1 MSAIIKFPAPVDLL
15 FPPARKESVFAE
27 LEPEPIVP
35 GSIHAPGEVGSD
47 APSERWGIAL
57 A

>member
-27 LEPEPIVP
+27 LEPKPIVP